1 MPTLEHGLEF
11 LPVHAEALLTPLG
24 TVQGC
29 RGHQIVLGAGD
40 RRVGAALAVGA
51 GVRLRRQVA
60 GLALRGHG
68 ASGARAAAAPARAVL
83 ARRAPALARAPAAA
97 VTAGSPAHPRLGRR
111 PRPTAP
117 CCAPAR
123 APACSARSKRR
134 AQPAPPAAAGPAASR
149 AHWPGQPTGSDGRER
164 SARALSH
171 APRPHAA
178 RPRPESLPLTRTLGL
193 SDTLTKFKPSAP
205 RVPEG
210 TLVTYCHFSVL
221 PHRVHPSTN
230 SQIPVS
236 SCKAKFKLK
245 VPACPADT
253 QACLATPASL
263 TLTFSIPTP
272 GFHLCPYSGYSKLRL
287 SQFKAQR
294 GAEALKKCTQKSTP
308 THTPTE
314 HPELVP

>member
-51 GVRLRRQVA
+51 RVRLRRQVA

-117 CCAPAR
+117 C
-123 APACSARSKRR
+123 
-134 AQPAPPAAAGPAASR
+134 
-149 AHWPGQPTGSDGRER
+149 
-164 SARALSH
+164 
-171 APRPHAA
+171 
-178 RPRPESLPLTRTLGL
+178 
-193 SDTLTKFKPSAP
+193 
-205 RVPEG
+205 
-210 TLVTYCHFSVL
+210 
-221 PHRVHPSTN
+221 
-230 SQIPVS
+230 
-236 SCKAKFKLK
+236 
-245 VPACPADT
+245 
-253 QACLATPASL
+253 
-263 TLTFSIPTP
+263 
-272 GFHLCPYSGYSKLRL
+272 
-287 SQFKAQR
+287 
-294 GAEALKKCTQKSTP
+294 
-308 THTPTE
+308 
-314 HPELVP
+314 

>member
-1 MPTLEHGLEF
+1 MEHGLEF
-11 LPVHAEALLTPLG
+11 LPVHAEALLAPLG
-24 TVQGC
+24 TVQGR
-29 RGHQIVLGAGD
+29 RGHQIVLGAGH

-60 GLALRGHG
+60 RLALRGHG
-68 ASGARAAAAPARAVL
+68 ASGAWAAAAPARAVL

-178 RPRPESLPLTRTLGL
+178 RPRPESLPPARTIGL
-193 SDTLTKFKPSAP
+193 STPSPSSSTALPKCP
-205 RVPEG
+205 RRRPRH
-210 TLVTYCHFSVL
+210 LQPLFCAS
-221 PHRVHPSTN
+221 PPS
-230 SQIPVS
+230 P
-236 SCKAKFKLK
+236 
-245 VPACPADT
+245 
-253 QACLATPASL
+253 SL
-263 TLTFSIPTP
+263 
-272 GFHLCPYSGYSKLRL
+272 
-287 SQFKAQR
+287 
-294 GAEALKKCTQKSTP
+294 
-308 THTPTE
+308 
-314 HPELVP
+314 